1 MKPKLIRDLFAT
13 LEMSPDDEAL
23 LDDLEFMARY
33 KYDHYEMYAPG
44 VRFMDQLVR
53 WLRQFSPE
61 DRSTALQLVRRRL
74 IFISQREMQ
83 DLARFL
89 YYNRIVPALL
99 ERIIEREQLRP
110 YQFGVAFN
118 NYFKTY
124 IRQSIF
130 IGLSDGA
137 KIDFFRR
144 HHIDLSQ
151 EQVIPY
157 YRSSHEDYLAS
168 LRSELNDST
177 ANFDWVF
184 LIDDF
189 IASGYTLIHEDP
201 ASSSGYSGSLCRVYS
216 HHPGLIQAAQGV
228 YVCHYITTR
237 HALERASELASHLAG
252 YQGKVRFLSALIL
265 ERPSSVNS
273 GVAGKDERERQLDEN
288 ICRLCERYYSNV
300 YEDENSRK
308 GGGIKFGFGGIGL
321 PLATYSNTPNNSIYL
336 LWLQRE
342 ADTNSRG
349 FQPLFRRI
357 DRHRQR

>member
-1 MKPKLIRDLFAT
+1 MKPKFIRDLFAS
-13 LEMSPDDEAL
+13 LEMSSEDEAI
-23 LDDLEFMARY
+23 LDDLEFMAEY

-44 VRFMDQLVR
+44 VRFMDQLIR

-89 YYNRIVPALL
+89 YYNQIVPTLL

-110 YQFGVAFN
+110 YQFGVAFK

-124 IRQSIF
+124 IRHSIF

-168 LRSELNDST
+168 LRSELNDSN
-177 ANFDWVF
+177 ANFNWVF

-201 ASSSGYSGSLCRVYS
+201 KSPNGYSGSLCRVYN
-216 HHPGLIQAAQGV
+216 HHPELIQASQGV

-237 HALERASELASHLAG
+237 HALERASRLASRVGG
-252 YQGKVRFLSALIL
+252 YEGKVNFLNALVL
-265 ERPSSVNS
+265 EPSCSINS
-273 GVAGKDERERQLDEN
+273 GPSDKDEREQQLDLD
-288 ICRLCERYYSNV
+288 ISRLCERYYNEA

-308 GGGIKFGFGGIGL
+308 GGSIKFGFGGIGL

-342 ADTNSRG
+342 ADSNSPG
-349 FQPLFRRI
+349 FQPLFLRI
-357 DRHRQR
+357 NRHRQR